1 MTRPSLVALAAV
13 AVFVLA
19 AGGYWVHGAWQK
31 RAEQQR
37 VTEAL
42 RNTTEDL
49 RQALAASASAS
60 LVARIDEN
68 LEHARAPRNP
78 QLAQAAE
85 LYIIGAREIARRRVE
100 IERLERQAA
109 ADRAVLQ
116 GHMARSGRRNES
128 WLSGAMALKKRV
140 ENDHYELDQRLKAL
154 DELLS
159 TLPEAEK
166 TLMAHVQPAVLLD
179 EAERQ
184 QARRQTALEAKRS
197 SAALERVRALATP

>member
-1 MTRPSLVALAAV
+1 MTRPTLAALAAI

-31 RAEQQR
+31 RAEQHR
-37 VTEAL
+37 VTDAL
-42 RNTTEDL
+42 RNTTEQL
-49 RQALAASASAS
+49 RHALGTGASTS

-68 LEHARAPRNP
+68 LEQARAPRNP

-100 IERLERQAA
+100 IERLERQAD
-109 ADRAVLQ
+109 ADRAALQ
-116 GHMARSGRRNES
+116 AHMARGTRRNDA
-128 WLSGAMALKKRV
+128 WFSGAMALKKRV
-140 ENDHYELDQRLKAL
+140 ENDHYELDLRLKAV
-154 DELLS
+154 DDLLT

-166 TLMAHVQPAVLLD
+166 TLTAHVAPAVLLD

-184 QARRQTALEAKRS
+184 QARRQTELEAKRA
-197 SAALERVRALATP
+197 SAALQRVRALAPQ